1 MVECESLT
9 RYYGPN
15 VGVEDLTF
23 TVRKGE
29 VLGLLGPNGAGK
41 TTAMRLLTG
50 YLAPSSGT
58 ARVAGYDVMEDPL
71 GARRHIGYL
80 PEDPP
85 LYPDMTVRSYLDFV
99 ARIKEVSP
107 RRRRSRISD
116 VVDRL
121 EIGPVADRLVQNI
134 SRGYRQT
141 VGLAQALVHDPDVLV
156 LDEPTSGLD
165 PRQIIGIRELIRE
178 LGRDHAVIL
187 SSHILPEVSMVCGRI
202 AILQR
207 GKVVAFDTQEGI
219 SARVRGSRFVHVLV
233 KGPADEVKRR
243 IERLDGVGS
252 VEGTDRFVPTM
263 LPDGACAWEV
273 RADGDVDVWET
284 LFEAMSDA
292 GFPIL
297 EMTSADPSLEEAFL
311 ELTTEEVLET

>member
-134 SRGYRQT
+134 SRGYRQR

-273 RADGDVDVWET
+273 RADGDVDVRET